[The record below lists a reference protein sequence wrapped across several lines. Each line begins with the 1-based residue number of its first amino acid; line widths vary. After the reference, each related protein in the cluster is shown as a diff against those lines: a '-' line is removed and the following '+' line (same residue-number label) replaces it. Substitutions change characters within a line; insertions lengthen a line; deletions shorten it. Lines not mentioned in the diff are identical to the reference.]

1 MNLTDYPTP
10 QLDEFKSHWTIS
22 RRRTKQATFAAEAFK
37 RLAQLEREAAALHHV
52 IRCFQSDINTLR
64 CLIPH
69 KGPIIGLEGQE
80 AFDALKSQLTK
91 P

>member
-37 RLAQLEREAAALHHV
+37 RLAQLEREAAAWKEVAEAIHSASNLDELQAAH
-52 IRCFQSDINTLR
+52 
-64 CLIPH
+64 
-69 KGPIIGLEGQE
+69 E
-80 AFDALKSQLTK
+80 AFDALKSQLNETK